1 VKWHP
6 PPAIREEPL
15 SQEDISPQL
24 DFLYRAENN
33 FMYWVQFADA
43 KAGGVILVLSIGALD
58 VFHNTRNFIHARHL
72 ANPAWGWVSLVSF
85 AIAVLAMA
93 MTIGGVGR
101 TLFPKNL
108 PSRPSDFFF
117 GVVARYKSS
126 EDYHRAVSEK
136 LEGDLIDTV
145 ALQAWNLAR
154 IAQSKYAH
162 LRYAYLG
169 AFFFL
174 VSWAVARAS
183 LSFAS

>member
-6 PPAIREEPL
+6 PPAVREEPL
-15 SQEDISPQL
+15 TQEEISPQL

-72 ANPAWGWVSLVSF
+72 AHPAFGWICLIAFV
-85 AIAVLAMA
+85 IAVLSMA
-93 MTIGGVGR
+93 MTVGGVGR
-101 TLFPKNL
+101 TLFPKQL

-117 GVVARYKSS
+117 GVVAGYKTSD
-126 EDYHRAVSEK
+126 DYRKAVSEK
-136 LEGDLIDTV
+136 LENELMDTV

-154 IAQSKYAH
+154 IARTKYGH

-174 VSWAVARAS
+174 LSWAVARAT

>member
-6 PPAIREEPL
+6 PPAAREEPL
-15 SQEDISPQL
+15 TMEEISPQL

-58 VFHNTRNFIHARHL
+58 VFHNTKNFTHARHL
-72 ANPAWGWVSLVSF
+72 AHPAWGWVSFVAFIVSVF
-85 AIAVLAMA
+85 SMA
-93 MTIGGVGR
+93 LTVGGVGR
-101 TLFPKNL
+101 TLFPKNV

-117 GVVARYKSS
+117 GVVSRYDSS
-126 EDYHRAVSEK
+126 EKYGEAVSQK
-136 LEGDLIDTV
+136 LERDLIDHV
-145 ALQAWNLAR
+145 SLQAWNLAR
-154 IAQSKYAH
+154 IATTKYAH

-174 VSWAVARAS
+174 LSWALARAS

>member
-1 VKWHP
+1 MKWHP

-58 VFHNTRNFIHARHL
+58 VFRNTRKFIDARSL
-72 ANPAWGWVSLVSF
+72 AHPVWGWISM
-85 AIAVLAMA
+85 IAFVLAVFA
-93 MTIGGVGR
+93 MLLTIVGVGR

-126 EDYHRAVSEK
+126 EDYHHAVSEK
-136 LEGDLIDTV
+136 VERDLIDTV

-154 IAQSKYAH
+154 IAQNKYAH

-174 VSWAVARAS
+174 VFWTISRAG
-183 LSFAS
+183 LSFAG

>member
-6 PPAIREEPL
+6 PPEIREEPRT
-15 SQEDISPQL
+15 QEEISPQL

-33 FMYWVQFADA
+33 FAMWVQFADA

-58 VFHNTRNFIHARHL
+58 VFHNTRNFGHAHKL
-72 ANPAWGWVSLVSF
+72 AHPVFGWISLVAF
-85 AIAVLAMA
+85 IVAVVAMA
-93 MTIGGVGR
+93 LTLVGVGR

-117 GVVARYKSS
+117 GVVARYRTS
-126 EDYHRAVSEK
+126 EEYDQAVSSK
-136 LEGDLIDTV
+136 LERDLLDDV

-154 IAQSKYAH
+154 ISAAKYRH
-162 LRYAYLG
+162 LRYAYIG

-174 VSWAVARAS
+174 LAWAIARATLS
-183 LSFAS
+183 LAS

>member
-1 VKWHP
+1 MKWRP
-6 PPAIREEPL
+6 PPAVREEPL
-15 SQEDISPQL
+15 TQEEISPQL

-58 VFHNTRNFIHARHL
+58 VFHNTRNFTHAHKL
-72 ANPAWGWVSLVSF
+72 AHPIWGWVCLAAFIVS
-85 AIAVLAMA
+85 VLSMA
-93 MTIGGVGR
+93 MTVGGVGR
-101 TLFPKNL
+101 TLFPKQI

-117 GVVARYKSS
+117 GVVARYETS
-126 EDYHRAVSEK
+126 EKYGEAVSEK
-136 LEGDLIDTV
+136 VERDLIDHV
-145 ALQAWNLAR
+145 SLQAWNLAR
-154 IAQSKYAH
+154 IAATKYAH

>member
-6 PPAIREEPL
+6 PPAVREEPL

-58 VFHNTRNFIHARHL
+58 VFRNTKNFIDAHNL
-72 ANPAWGWVSLVSF
+72 AHPVWGWLSLVSF
-85 AIAVLAMA
+85 VVAVLAMA
-93 MTIGGVGR
+93 MTISGVGR
-101 TLFPKNL
+101 TLFPKLL
-108 PSRPSDFFF
+108 PSRPSVYFF
-117 GVVARYKSS
+117 GVVANYRSS
-126 EDYHRAVSEK
+126 DDYEEAVSSK
-136 LEGDLIDTV
+136 LERDLIDEV

-154 IAQSKYAH
+154 IAQNKYAH
-162 LRYAYLG
+162 LRQAYLG

-174 VSWAVARAS
+174 VAWAIARAS
-183 LSFAS
+183 LSFA